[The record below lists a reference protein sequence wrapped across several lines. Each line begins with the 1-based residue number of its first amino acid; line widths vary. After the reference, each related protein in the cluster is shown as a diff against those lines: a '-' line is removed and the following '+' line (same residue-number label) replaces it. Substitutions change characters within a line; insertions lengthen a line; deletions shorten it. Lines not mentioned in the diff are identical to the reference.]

1 MPAVVLASSVA
12 AVSARRAVA
21 PSGARAMGPPDAKAS
36 KSTARTAR
44 LVCRAE
50 KVAGYNT
57 VPVANGRKRRI
68 VKSLTGNP
76 APPALDADLM
86 AGDNEID
93 CPSDG
98 CSIEASTPDAEHD
111 APTRGAM
118 SSGSSTEEAHDRQ
131 QAQIESL
138 KALREA
144 TAPAVRRKRRVL
156 KPLSKTPDPSATWG
170 TVDVEEGNCPSDG
183 CSIEYA
189 APADEAAP
197 ITRRGY
203 QATKHSNDEAR
214 EKWRAQLANLKEQ
227 RAEDERKIRA
237 ALEASVADDEANM
250 TEAEKAKAKAQK
262 EAFYFSVAGLTALA
276 GLGFLEPDTAT
287 AAINSS
293 ATIDPFFQFNPVCP
307 ASDGVFRVG
316 QKAALALAGDQ
327 NIENYRP
334 LINDVLIR
342 VRTELCIL
350 ESFSRETVVPFIRE
364 KGIGWVLPIHETSET
379 YLAGVVFMIGTN
391 FIFLGS
397 TKVVAILAIYH
408 DLSVGLLARGAG
420 RLLGMATPEAEEE
433 KREREFNDLMEKQ
446 MAEVKGLMMNPLLSR
461 DAREKQTAEVNARY
475 AAMMEDTKAAADV
488 RVQDDAASVLS
499 KVRIGAGAIAV
510 PLRFYGKA
518 SGLFRQGCEVFDTF
532 CSRYFV
538 AFTVTYVIVKTA
550 HYAFFPTI
558 LDGVGKNFGV

>member
-1 MPAVVLASSVA
+1 M
-12 AVSARRAVA
+12 
-21 PSGARAMGPPDAKAS
+21 
-36 KSTARTAR
+36 
-44 LVCRAE
+44 
-50 KVAGYNT
+50 
-57 VPVANGRKRRI
+57 
-68 VKSLTGNP
+68 
-76 APPALDADLM
+76 
-86 AGDNEID
+86 
-93 CPSDG
+93 
-98 CSIEASTPDAEHD
+98 
-111 APTRGAM
+111 
-118 SSGSSTEEAHDRQ
+118 
-131 QAQIESL
+131 
-138 KALREA
+138 
-144 TAPAVRRKRRVL
+144 
-156 KPLSKTPDPSATWG
+156 
-170 TVDVEEGNCPSDG
+170 
-183 CSIEYA
+183 
-189 APADEAAP
+189 
-197 ITRRGY
+197 
-203 QATKHSNDEAR
+203 
-214 EKWRAQLANLKEQ
+214 
-227 RAEDERKIRA
+227 
-237 ALEASVADDEANM
+237 
-250 TEAEKAKAKAQK
+250 
-262 EAFYFSVAGLTALA
+262 
-276 GLGFLEPDTAT
+276 
-287 AAINSS
+287 
-293 ATIDPFFQFNPVCP
+293 CP

-488 RVQDDAASVLS
+488 RVQDDAASALS
-499 KVRIGAGAIAV
+499 KVRKGAGAIAV